1 MDKRI
6 LKKIRSGLMLSV
18 LATTAFTFTQN
29 VSAKDLT
36 ANYTLANDETENL
49 VVKSGSNI
57 TIDLN
62 GHNLTTTN
70 IDAITVELGAT
81 VTIKGDGVVEARGGT
96 NNASL
101 YNNGKTTIE
110 GGTFLKDESKGSY
123 YAILNH
129 GDLTINGGI
138 VKLVNFT
145 TSSLIDNGYY
155 DYGKSTSAKTG
166 YVAGTNMASPT
177 LTINAG
183 EFNGGL
189 NTIKND
195 DGGIL
200 AINGGHFLNNIQ
212 FAVMNWNDATIN
224 DGVFEVP
231 SGDEKTTVFN
241 GTYGVD
247 SKDIGSLKVNGG
259 TFKAE
264 YFLTGNTLTNIIING
279 GNLEITKGVLGTT
292 KGGGYGNALSA
303 SNVTLKNV
311 TSSVK
316 PESGLIAEGYTIYN
330 LDGKYVVDKK
340 SSFTAIDEA
349 LVKVGE
355 TKDLQIVAD
364 AIAKKYLTVVIEDG
378 TIASFD
384 GTNIKG
390 VKAGTTTVSVKL
402 NDGTSKDIKVTV
414 YNVTSDSE
422 TKKEESNVTDS
433 IADIIDGKK
442 VDGIDDTTK
451 DNIIDAVKAGSV
463 IKTEIET
470 KEISDTDLTEEVK
483 KEISDI
489 ITNGEVVLKHFDI
502 NFLLKANNSVLGR
515 LSILKTKVSISVD
528 LPEDVEEVEEGYT
541 RKYYV
546 IRIHDGKAEKL
557 DAELVD
563 GKITFE
569 TDKFSNYTLTYVDT
583 LNDNVNDNDKE
594 LDDVPKTS
602 DTGKALILVVSTLT
616 YALGIKTLKR
626 Y

>member
-36 ANYTLANDETENL
+36 ANYTLVNDETENL

-155 DYGKSTSAKTG
+155 DYGKSTNAKTG

-292 KGGGYGNALSA
+292 KGGGYGNTLSA
-303 SNVTLKNV
+303 SNVALKNV

-390 VKAGTTTVSVKL
+390 VKAGTTTVSVNL
-402 NDGTSKDIKVTV
+402 NDGTFKDIKVTV
-414 YNVTSDSE
+414 YNVASDSE
-422 TKKEESNVTDS
+422 TKKEESSVTDS

-557 DAELVD
+557 EAELVD

-583 LNDNVNDNDKE
+583 LNDNGNDNDKE

-602 DTGKALILVVSTLT
+602 DTGKALILVISTLT

>member
-6 LKKIRSGLMLSV
+6 LKKLRSGLMLSV

-36 ANYTLANDETENL
+36 NNYTLASDETENL

-166 YVAGTNMASPT
+166 YVAGTNMVSPT

-224 DGVFEVP
+224 NGVFEVP

-241 GTYGVD
+241 GTYGID

-264 YFLTGNTLTNIIING
+264 YFLTGNTFTNVIING

-292 KGGGYGNALSA
+292 KGNGYGDPLSA

-316 PESGLIAEGYTIYN
+316 PEDGLIAEGYTIYN

-340 SSFTAIDEA
+340 SSFTAIDEV
-349 LVKVGE
+349 LIKVGE

-364 AIAKKYLTVVIEDG
+364 AIAKKYLTVIIEDG

-390 VKAGTTTVSVKL
+390 VNAGTTTVSVSL
-402 NDGTSKDIKVTV
+402 NNGTSKDIKVTV
-414 YNVTSDSE
+414 YNVTSDNE

-470 KEISDTDLTEEVK
+470 KEISDTDLTDEVK

-489 ITNGEVVLKHFDI
+489 ITNDEVVLKHFDI

-515 LSILKTKVSISVD
+515 LSILKSKVSISID

-557 DAELVD
+557 DAKLVD

-583 LNDNVNDNDKE
+583 LNDNGNDKE

-602 DTGKALILVVSTLT
+602 DTGKALILVISTLT